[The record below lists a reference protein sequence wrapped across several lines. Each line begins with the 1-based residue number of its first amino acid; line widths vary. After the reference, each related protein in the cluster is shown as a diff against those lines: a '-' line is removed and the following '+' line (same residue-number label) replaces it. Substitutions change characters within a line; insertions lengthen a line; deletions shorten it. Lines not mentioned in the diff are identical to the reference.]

1 MRRASLRSS
10 EAESTLDL
18 AGSASHPARHRFPSI
33 HLEIWPPGCGSLD
46 ADTIWTL
53 LRLLLFYPIC
63 AKHAPS
69 DPLRVRGLDLEHPTS
84 LHLPFDQTT
93 HDMASNTPAV
103 GTGGSPPQSVESIT
117 KTAQDYEYNES
128 VPLRYW
134 LRTAATLLRE
144 VSMTDFLRV
153 GVEKL
158 TPPALLG
165 TNLRT
170 RRT

>member
-1 MRRASLRSS
+1 
-10 EAESTLDL
+10 
-18 AGSASHPARHRFPSI
+18 
-33 HLEIWPPGCGSLD
+33 
-46 ADTIWTL
+46 
-53 LRLLLFYPIC
+53 
-63 AKHAPS
+63 
-69 DPLRVRGLDLEHPTS
+69 
-84 LHLPFDQTT
+84 
-93 HDMASNTPAV
+93 MASNTPAV